1 MCDSR
6 CSNNGKEKIWRG
18 GETVL
23 CNGRAELQWNCC
35 KFDWERLDGVGLDGD
50 LVRLGGRVIS
60 GWDEVKSI
68 LLFQKKTSLQA
79 ISVTVRC
86 CHI

>member
-1 MCDSR
+1 MTVDAPIM
-6 CSNNGKEKIWRG
+6 GKRRYGIG

-35 KFDWERLDGVGLDGD
+35 KFDWERLDGIGLDGD
-50 LVRLGGRVIS
+50 LVGLGERVIS

-68 LLFQKKTSLQA
+68 LLFQKKNLQA

-86 CHI
+86 YHI